1 LSAVLKVK
9 KMPWS
14 PKFAPK
20 FVPRYAGPTVVERLI
35 AGLCYVTFGMVG
47 LIYLIVT
54 GKKNQS
60 NYLQFNFLQSI
71 LLGLLGI
78 VLSYSI
84 SAIANLL
91 GGTVGLINSGAANV
105 ITSPFALL
113 GAGIKALSFILM
125 LYGAI
130 WAFLGKEAE
139 IPFISK
145 LVRRQMR

>member
-1 LSAVLKVK
+1 
-9 KMPWS
+9 MTWT

-20 FVPRYAGPTVVERLI
+20 FAPKYAGPTALERVI

-54 GKKNQS
+54 GKQRQS
-60 NYLQFNFLQSI
+60 NFMQFNFLQSI

-78 VLSYSI
+78 VINYSI
-84 SAIANLL
+84 GAIANLL
-91 GGTVGLINSGAANV
+91 GGTVGLVSSGAANIV
-105 ITSPFALL
+105 TSPFALL
-113 GAGIKALSFILM
+113 SVVIQGLSFVLM

-139 IPFISK
+139 IPFISR

>member
-1 LSAVLKVK
+1 
-9 KMPWS
+9 MTWT

-20 FVPRYAGPTVVERLI
+20 FAPKYAGPTAVERLI
-35 AGLCYVTFGMVG
+35 AGLWYVTFGMVG

-54 GKKNQS
+54 GKQNQS
-60 NYLQFNFLQSI
+60 NYMQFNFLQSI
-71 LLGLLGI
+71 LLGLLTI
-78 VLSYSI
+78 VLGYSI
-84 SAIANLL
+84 TAIANLL
-91 GGTVGLINSGAANV
+91 GGTVGLVSSGAANV
-105 ITSPFALL
+105 VTTPFGLL
-113 GAGIKALSFILM
+113 SLLIQGLSYILM